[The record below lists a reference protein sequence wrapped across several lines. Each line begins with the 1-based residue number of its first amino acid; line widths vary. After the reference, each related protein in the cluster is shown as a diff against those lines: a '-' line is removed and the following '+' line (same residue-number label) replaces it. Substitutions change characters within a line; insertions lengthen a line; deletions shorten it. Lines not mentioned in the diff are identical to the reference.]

1 MPKRPVHLPLYAVVI
16 LVLGSTLGPVLS
28 ITASVK
34 IAEHNTAVAVAR
46 QEQAKAEAREQ
57 SRLLVCAFFS
67 AQLDVWDETP
77 PMSAAG
83 KNLRKTNLEFYTAS
97 GCQPPRK

>member
-1 MPKRPVHLPLYAVVI
+1 MPRRPVHIPLYAVIV
-16 LVLGSTLGPVLS
+16 LVVGSILGPVLS

-34 IAEHNTAVAVAR
+34 IAERNTAEIVAQ

-77 PMSAAG
+77 PTTAAG
-83 KNLRKTNLEFYTAS
+83 KNLRQTNLEFYTAS
-97 GCQPPRK
+97 KCQPPRR